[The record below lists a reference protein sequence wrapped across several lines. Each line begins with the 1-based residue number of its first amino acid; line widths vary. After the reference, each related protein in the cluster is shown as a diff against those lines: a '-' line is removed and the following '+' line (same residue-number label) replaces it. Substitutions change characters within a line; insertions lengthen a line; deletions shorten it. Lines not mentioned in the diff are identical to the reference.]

1 MSFQNHTIQVQR
13 GFTLIEAMISLV
25 ILSIGLLG
33 VAAMQSL
40 GLRLNYDALQRTQ
53 ATTLA
58 YDIAENMRLDP
69 SNALLLAA
77 SNPYAGTLSA
87 AGTSANCNNS
97 STTAA
102 DIKVCWQVA
111 LRERLPTGTIT
122 ITAPPTTANPTLT
135 LRIAWTESWIEKG
148 DTAADTSFQTFTF
161 QIRNGS

>member
-1 MSFQNHTIQVQR
+1 MSFRFHTAQLQM

-53 ATTLA
+53 ATNLA

-69 SNALLLAA
+69 DNALLLAA
-77 SNPYAGTLSA
+77 SNPYSGTISA
-87 AGTSANCNNS
+87 AASSVTCNNL

-111 LRERLPTGTIT
+111 LRERLPTGVIT

-135 LRIAWTESWIEKG
+135 LRIVWTESWIEKG
-148 DTAADTSFQTFTF
+148 ATAANSSFQTFSF